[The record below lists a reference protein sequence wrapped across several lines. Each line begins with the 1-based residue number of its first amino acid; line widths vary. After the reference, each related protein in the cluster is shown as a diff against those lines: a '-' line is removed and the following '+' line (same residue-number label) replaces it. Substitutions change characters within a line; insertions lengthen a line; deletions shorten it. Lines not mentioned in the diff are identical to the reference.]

1 MKDLARNA
9 TWGASSAAVRAATGL
24 SIALMA
30 VRLLGGESYGQMV
43 TLLSL
48 FVVYLALN
56 SSVFTVLV
64 TRLMYVARTEPIR
77 SDKSVIAAAILLTLL
92 SIAVLAFLTILL
104 WAVVPVIFS
113 SNSHGSDSIDA
124 TRQGVILMGL
134 LTAVQIMN
142 ALHSAVIEAAGR
154 LDLAMKWQ
162 LFGPFAG
169 ATTLLLLF
177 IFKVPVSLAG
187 FMIVLCCG
195 AILDLLLLAVVRR
208 RLMPLQVSLR
218 FSVDIRQEI
227 VLLLKSGTTLQAAS
241 LMGIFLEPLNK
252 FLLSN
257 FAGALAV
264 TAYDLAMK
272 LIWGIQSLFAGGM
285 RVFLHLAREQG
296 NTVSDAFYR
305 VIALVLVPALAL
317 HVLAAVFLTWV
328 VHHWVVM
335 GDAVQIMIFFAL
347 ATVSN
352 LGMIYITPAYI
363 SLIGRSDLN
372 FIFRSQS
379 IVAITNIV
387 ASLVLIPFFGLLG
400 AVFGLLCA
408 TAYNVAA
415 IYRRHER
422 VVGVGSGVSAMNLT
436 RSCRFVFTV
445 LLFCGAILMGTGD
458 AVNYYAAG
466 IILVAI
472 TYGMKN
478 DPLLLMLYA
487 RLKGS
492 Q

>member
-1 MKDLARNA
+1 MKYLARNA
-9 TWGASSAAVRAATGL
+9 TWGAFSAAVRAATGL
-24 SIALMA
+24 SIALIA

-56 SSVFTVLV
+56 SSLCTVLV
-64 TRLMYVARTEPIR
+64 TRLIRVARTEPMR
-77 SDKSVIAAAILLTLL
+77 SEESVITAAILLTLL
-92 SIAVLAFLTILL
+92 SIAALGFLTMLL
-104 WAVVPVIFS
+104 WAVVSVIFS
-113 SNSHGSDSIDA
+113 SASHGSDSIDA
-124 TRQGVILMGL
+124 VRQGVILMGV

-162 LFGPFAG
+162 LVGPLAV
-169 ATTLLLLF
+169 ATTLLFLL
-177 IFKVPVSLAG
+177 ISKTAVSLPG
-187 FMIVLCCG
+187 YMVVLCCG
-195 AILDLLLLAVVRR
+195 AILDLSLLAVVRQ
-208 RLMPLQVSLR
+208 RLMPLKVSLR
-218 FSVDIRQEI
+218 FSAEKRQEI
-227 VLLLKSGTTLQAAS
+227 VALLKSGTTLQAAS

-252 FLLSN
+252 FLLSH

-328 VHHWVVM
+328 VHHWVAMSDVE
-335 GDAVQIMIFFAL
+335 QIMIFFAL

-352 LGMIYITPAYI
+352 LGMIYITPAYN
-363 SLIGRSDLN
+363 SLIGRGDLN

-415 IYRRHER
+415 IYRRHQR
-422 VVGVGSGVSAMNLT
+422 VVGVGSGVSAVNLT
-436 RSCRFVFTV
+436 RSGRFIFTMLV
-445 LLFCGAILMGTGD
+445 FCGAILMGMGH
-458 AVNYYAAG
+458 AVNYYAVG
-466 IILVAI
+466 IIFLAM
-472 TYGMKN
+472 TYVMKD
-478 DPLLLMLYA
+478 DPLLAMLYA
-487 RLKGS
+487 RVKGS

>member
-1 MKDLARNA
+1 MKNLARNA

-77 SDKSVIAAAILLTLL
+77 SDKSVITAAILLTLL

-113 SNSHGSDSIDA
+113 SNSHRSDFIDA

-162 LFGPFAG
+162 LVGPFAG
-169 ATTLLLLF
+169 ATTLLLLL
-177 IFKVPVSLAG
+177 IFKVPVSLPG

-227 VLLLKSGTTLQAAS
+227 VLLLESGATLQAAS

-296 NTVSDAFYR
+296 NTVSDACYR
-305 VIALVLVPALAL
+305 VIALVLVPVLAL

-352 LGMIYITPAYI
+352 LGMICITPAYI

-422 VVGVGSGVSAMNLT
+422 VVGVGGGVSAMNLT
-436 RSCRFVFTV
+436 RSGRFVFTV